1 MFTRNSER
9 VFAAVAGVVLL
20 AAAFLLGYG
29 VGLRS
34 PQTDAGF
41 GLLEEVE
48 KHVTDSAMRTKS
60 EKELVQGA
68 IRGMIAALDDPYA
81 AYFDPEEYADFRKG
95 ITGQFSGVGVWL
107 KKDQDRVR
115 VVSLLPNTPAE
126 RAGILA
132 GDVIVTIDGEDAHE
146 MALDEAVQK
155 IVGEAGTTVEL
166 VVERS
171 DGTTKTFEMVRE
183 KIEVPAVKS
192 KMLSDRMGLIE
203 LVTFTEGSGDK
214 VREAVKSL
222 EKKGARGYILDM
234 RGNPGGLVDEA
245 VDVSSVFVPEGN
257 VVSYRERG
265 KQEVRYDVKG
275 GAETKRPLVVLVDEA
290 SASASEIVAGAIQDH
305 RRGIIVGTETFG
317 KGSIQVP
324 FPLSDGSAIKLT
336 IASYFTPS
344 GRSIGER
351 GIEPDVVATDK
362 DLQLARAQEVL
373 TGILAERPARKAG

>member
-9 VFAAVAGVVLL
+9 VFASVAGLVLL

-41 GLLEEVE
+41 GLLEEVQGHIRE
-48 KHVTDSAMRTKS
+48 SAIKS
-60 EKELVQGA
+60 QDEKELVQGA
-68 IRGMIAALDDPYA
+68 IRGMIASLDDPYA
-81 AYFDPEEYADFRKG
+81 AYFDPEAYADFRKG
-95 ITGQFSGVGVWL
+95 VTGQFSGVGVWL
-107 KKDQDRVR
+107 KNDEDRVK

-126 RAGILA
+126 KAGIQA
-132 GDVIVTIDGEDAHE
+132 GDIILAIDGKDAHE
-146 MALDEAVQK
+146 LTLDEAVQA
-155 IVGEAGTTVEL
+155 IQGEEGTSVEL
-166 VVERS
+166 KVERA
-171 DGTTKTFEMVRE
+171 DGSTPTFTMVRR

-192 KMLSDRMGLIE
+192 KMLQDRMGLVE
-203 LVTFTEGSGDK
+203 LITFTEGSGAK
-214 VREAVKSL
+214 VREAVQSL

-245 VDVSSVFVPEGN
+245 VDVASVFLAEGN

-265 KQEVRYDVKG
+265 KDEVRYDVRG
-275 GAETKRPLVVLVDEA
+275 TPETKRPLVLLVDEA

-324 FPLSDGSAIKLT
+324 FPLSDGGAVKLT

-344 GRSIGER
+344 GKSIGHK
-351 GIEPDVVATDK
+351 GIEPDVAATDK
-362 DLQLARAQEVL
+362 ALQLARAQEVL
-373 TGILAERPARKAG
+373 SGILAEKPARKAG

>member
-9 VFAAVAGVVLL
+9 VFAAAAGLVLL

-48 KHVTDSAMRTKS
+48 RHVNDSAMRAKS

-95 ITGQFSGVGVWL
+95 VTGQFSGVGVWL
-107 KKDQDRVR
+107 KKDQDRVK

-132 GDVIVTIDGEDAHE
+132 GDIILTIDGEDAHE

-166 VVERS
+166 VVERP
-171 DGTTKTFEMVRE
+171 DGSTKTFKMVRE

-192 KMLSDRMGLIE
+192 KMLDDRIGLIE
-203 LVTFTEGSGDK
+203 LITFTEGSGEK

-245 VDVSSVFVPEGN
+245 VKVSSVFIPEGN

-290 SASASEIVAGAIQDH
+290 SASASEIVAGAVQDH

-336 IASYFTPS
+336 VASYYTPS

-351 GIEPDVVATDK
+351 GIEPDVVAADK
-362 DLQLARAQEVL
+362 SLQLARAQEVL
-373 TGILAERPARKAG
+373 SGILAERPARKAG